1 MQSTNAEDVRYNST
15 VAEEQF
21 LQAIQD
27 PEKRKEVISILMRAG
42 LIPA

>member
-1 MQSTNAEDVRYNST
+1 MQSIHIEDGHNDST
-15 VAEEQF
+15 VTDEQF

-27 PEKRKEVISILMRAG
+27 PEKRREVISILMRAG